1 MTMFKLLHWVDLP
14 ARLLMASIFLVSG
27 LVKLAESGAM
37 QKYMEAFGVPGML
50 VWPAAA
56 FELTCGVLL
65 VIGLWVRPASVLLAG
80 WCLLTASIFHTAW
93 SDPTQLMMFMK
104 NLVMAG
110 GFLILAKHGATRLA
124 LDAWRYAEKHQHSR
138 TA

>member
-1 MTMFKLLHWVDLP
+1 MFKLLHWVDFP

-27 LVKLAESGAM
+27 MVKLTESGAM
-37 QKYMEAFGVPGML
+37 QKYMEAFGVPGSL
-50 VWPAAA
+50 LWPAAA
-56 FELTCGVLL
+56 FELITGLLL
-65 VIGLWVRPASVLLAG
+65 VTGLWVRVTSVLLAG

-124 LDAWRYAEKHQHSR
+124 VDAWRYAEKHQQGR
-138 TA
+138 VA